1 MSDAVNF
8 HFIYTQHSP
17 HTVNNHIRKQQ
28 STSKLINTCLS
39 TAAQYLNRTK
49 SFHVPS
55 NSTIINNKNSHQ
67 QDCLTNNL
75 DLARSVP
82 SNINNLNQPLTIHS
96 LPITPIMHHEHRFQP
111 ISSEININENNK
123 TQGIVYTL
131 RRSLKKNKE
140 RFYNKRSTTMK
151 SCNSLINY
159 EQSTNIQPE
168 ISMTPILSFRH
179 QYLENNTDSC
189 STITMKND
197 SSTVLTD
204 DINNDD
210 ESENNDQI
218 SPLQPLGLNG
228 RNRIPTKSPI
238 SPSSSSSPIVQH
250 QQQTVNLLPASSLQS
265 IPPPITNVTNSTSIE
280 NVQQQQQI
288 TNADY
293 DEKERLKNDLIQLK
307 NELQKSKETIARL
320 QKSEEQM
327 RERLAEQAQRQL
339 EKGGKFEDLNQVSRP
354 TELIRSYSSLYSQ
367 ARIDALDALDNI
379 REMSDADD
387 LKSKLLFSVV
397 VLAFRHAQNQAK
409 DIRNKIKQI
418 LQLSNDKSSI
428 VLEETIEKYLRTTIQ
443 KYDVGKITFEVENQ
457 LWTTLYDYPKLKSCN
472 ELLKYIY
479 SACRTAWG
487 LVNQTPPY
495 YIEFQITKYDKQI
508 HERFHTS
515 DNESETIVEY
525 IWPCLIDG
533 RDRTCVAKGVVI
545 TDEQYLLIPKNQL
558 S

>member
-8 HFIYTQHSP
+8 HFIYAQHSP
-17 HTVNNHIRKQQ
+17 HTINNHIRKQQ

-49 SFHVPS
+49 SFHVPP
-55 NSTIINNKNSHQ
+55 NNTIINNKYNKNSHQ
-67 QDCLTNNL
+67 KDCLTNNL
-75 DLARSVP
+75 DLAQSVP
-82 SNINNLNQPLTIHS
+82 SNINNFNSTLAIHS
-96 LPITPIMHHEHRFQP
+96 LPITPIIHHEHRLQT
-111 ISSEININENNK
+111 ISSEINLNENKK
-123 TQGIVYTL
+123 TQGIVSTL

-159 EQSTNIQPE
+159 EQSRYIQPHL
-168 ISMTPILSFRH
+168 SMTPILTFRH
-179 QYLENNTDSC
+179 EYLENNTDSC
-189 STITMKND
+189 STITMKNY
-197 SSTVLTD
+197 SSTTLVD
-204 DINNDD
+204 NNNDD
-210 ESENNDQI
+210 ELEDNDQI
-218 SPLQPLGLNG
+218 PPLQPLGVNG
-228 RNRIPTKSPI
+228 RNRILTKSPI
-238 SPSSSSSPIVQH
+238 PPLSSSPVVQH
-250 QQQTVNLLPASSLQS
+250 QQQAVNLPPAASLQS
-265 IPPPITNVTNSTSIE
+265 LPTTTSNVTDSSPTE
-280 NVQQQQQI
+280 NVQQQQI
-288 TNADY
+288 TNSDY

-307 NELQKSKETIARL
+307 TELQKSKETIARL

-428 VLEETIEKYLRTTIQ
+428 VLEETIEKYLRTSIQ
-443 KYDVGKITFEVENQ
+443 KYDVGKI
-457 LWTTLYDYPKLKSCN
+457 
-472 ELLKYIY
+472 
-479 SACRTAWG
+479 
-487 LVNQTPPY
+487 
-495 YIEFQITKYDKQI
+495 
-508 HERFHTS
+508 
-515 DNESETIVEY
+515 
-525 IWPCLIDG
+525 
-533 RDRTCVAKGVVI
+533 
-545 TDEQYLLIPKNQL
+545 
-558 S
+558 